1 HIHSL
6 LTLKKYAVRH
16 RFAIVISF
24 TLVLLSNSMML
35 IGPMILKYVV
45 DDLNQGRDQITREKI
60 LRYALLILGVALVGG
75 LFRFG
80 QRSLIGSVARRIEY
94 ELRGDF
100 FKHLQKMQKSY
111 FEQVNTGDLMSRATN
126 DLDAVHRLLGFAIIY
141 IADATVFFG
150 FALVIM
156 LRIDVTLTILAL
168 IPYPILAVLV
178 QFISK
183 SLHNNFERIQEG
195 FSKMNTKVQENLSGV
210 RVVRAY
216 TLEQSEIEEFDRQN
230 LNFVN
235 LNRVFIGLEAIFFP
249 IFRLLPGI
257 GAIVLLWL
265 GGLHVI
271 QGKIMLGDF
280 VAFNAYLAMLIR
292 PVIML
297 GFIVNR
303 FAQGTASIDRINLIL
318 NQKPEICDEE
328 GVDEKITELNGEIE
342 FRHLTFAYS
351 DSSPVLKDINFKIDA
366 GSTVAIV
373 GATGAGKTTLVG
385 LIPRIYQPERGSVFI
400 DGTDIRD
407 IPLETLRTS
416 IGMVQQ
422 ESFLFS
428 DLLKNN
434 IAYGAD
440 SATETEIEVAAHNAD
455 LLSQIDEFPNRFD
468 THVGERGKTLSGGQ
482 KQRTAI
488 ARAIMTPP
496 KILILDDAFANVDT
510 HTEDTILDR
519 LKQVGSD
526 CTTIL
531 ISHRISTV
539 KAADQIVVLHDG
551 RIVETGTHQDLV
563 SQNGI
568 YANIQQK
575 QLLKEE
581 IELL

>member
-1 HIHSL
+1 
-6 LTLKKYAVRH
+6 
-16 RFAIVISF
+16 
-24 TLVLLSNSMML
+24 ML

-45 DDLNQGRDQITREKI
+45 DDLNQEQDQITHEKI
-60 LRYALLILGVALVGG
+60 LLYALLILGVALVGG

-156 LRIDVTLTILAL
+156 LRIDVTLTMLAL

-351 DSSPVLKDINFKIDA
+351 DSSPVLKDINFKIDS

-531 ISHRISTV
+531 ISHSISTV

>member
-1 HIHSL
+1 
-6 LTLKKYAVRH
+6 
-16 RFAIVISF
+16 
-24 TLVLLSNSMML
+24 MML

-45 DDLNQGRDQITREKI
+45 DDLNQEQDQITHEKI
-60 LRYALLILGVALVGG
+60 LLYALLILGVALVGG

-156 LRIDVTLTILAL
+156 LRIDVTLTMLAL

-318 NQKPEICDEE
+318 NQKPEIYDEE

-351 DSSPVLKDINFKIDA
+351 DSSPVLKDINFKIDS

-440 SATETEIEVAAHNAD
+440 SATETEIEVAAYNAD

-488 ARAIMTPP
+488 ARAVMTPP

-568 YANIQQK
+568 YANIHQK

>member
-1 HIHSL
+1 
-6 LTLKKYAVRH
+6 
-16 RFAIVISF
+16 
-24 TLVLLSNSMML
+24 ML

-45 DDLNQGRDQITREKI
+45 DDLNQEQDQITHEKI
-60 LRYALLILGVALVGG
+60 LLYALLILGVALVGG

-111 FEQVNTGDLMSRATN
+111 FEQVDTGDLMSRATN

-156 LRIDVTLTILAL
+156 LRIDVTLTMLAL

-351 DSSPVLKDINFKIDA
+351 DSSPVLKDINFKIDS

-568 YANIQQK
+568 YANIHQK

>member
-1 HIHSL
+1 
-6 LTLKKYAVRH
+6 
-16 RFAIVISF
+16 
-24 TLVLLSNSMML
+24 MML

-80 QRSLIGSVARRIEY
+80 QRSLIGSVARHIEY

-111 FEQVNTGDLMSRATN
+111 FEQVDTGDLMSRATN

-156 LRIDVTLTILAL
+156 LRIDVTLTMLAL

-351 DSSPVLKDINFKIDA
+351 DSSPVLKDINFKIDS

-488 ARAIMTPP
+488 ARAVMTPP

>member
-1 HIHSL
+1 
-6 LTLKKYAVRH
+6 
-16 RFAIVISF
+16 
-24 TLVLLSNSMML
+24 MML

-45 DDLNQGRDQITREKI
+45 DDLNQGRDQITREKV
-60 LRYALLILGVALVGG
+60 LLYALLILGVALVGG
-75 LFRFG
+75 VFRFG

-94 ELRGDF
+94 GLRGDF

-111 FEQVNTGDLMSRATN
+111 FDQMDTGDLMSRATN
-126 DLDAVHRLLGFAIIY
+126 DLDAVHRLLGFAIIF

-156 LRIDVTLTILAL
+156 LRIDVTLTMLAL

-230 LNFVN
+230 LNFVS
-235 LNRVFIGLEAIFFP
+235 LNQVFIRLEAIFFP

-265 GGLHVI
+265 GGLHVM

-280 VAFNAYLAMLIR
+280 VAFNAYLSMLIR

-297 GFIVNR
+297 GFVVNR

-318 NQKPEICDEE
+318 NHKPEICDEE

-351 DSSPVLKDINFKIDA
+351 NSSPVLKDINLKIDS

-373 GATGAGKTTLVG
+373 GATGAGKTTLVD

-400 DGTDIRD
+400 DGIDTRD
-407 IPLETLRTS
+407 IPLKILRTS

-440 SATETEIEVAAHNAD
+440 SATETEIEVAARNAD
-455 LLSQIDEFPNRFD
+455 LLSQIDEFPNQFD

-482 KQRTAI
+482 RQRTAI
-488 ARAIMTPP
+488 ARAIMMPP
-496 KILILDDAFANVDT
+496 KILILDDAFASVDT

-519 LKQVGSD
+519 LKQLGN

-551 RIVETGTHQDLV
+551 RIVEVGTHQDLV

-568 YANIQQK
+568 YANIHQK

-581 IELL
+581 IESL

>member
-1 HIHSL
+1 
-6 LTLKKYAVRH
+6 
-16 RFAIVISF
+16 
-24 TLVLLSNSMML
+24 MML

-45 DDLNQGRDQITREKI
+45 DDLNQEQDQITHEKI
-60 LRYALLILGVALVGG
+60 LLYALLILGVALVGG

-156 LRIDVTLTILAL
+156 LRIDATLTMLAL

-351 DSSPVLKDINFKIDA
+351 DSSPVLKDINFKIDS
-366 GSTVAIV
+366 GSTIAIV

-568 YANIQQK
+568 YANIHQK

>member
-1 HIHSL
+1 
-6 LTLKKYAVRH
+6 
-16 RFAIVISF
+16 
-24 TLVLLSNSMML
+24 MML

-45 DDLNQGRDQITREKI
+45 DDLNQEQDQITHEKI
-60 LRYALLILGVALVGG
+60 LLYALLILGVALVGG

-156 LRIDVTLTILAL
+156 LRIDVTLTMLAL

-216 TLEQSEIEEFDRQN
+216 TREQSEIEEFDRQN

-249 IFRLLPGI
+249 IFRLLPGL

-351 DSSPVLKDINFKIDA
+351 DSSPVLKDINFKIDS

-568 YANIQQK
+568 YANIHQK

>member
-1 HIHSL
+1 
-6 LTLKKYAVRH
+6 
-16 RFAIVISF
+16 
-24 TLVLLSNSMML
+24 MML

-45 DDLNQGRDQITREKI
+45 DDLNQGRDQITREKV
-60 LRYALLILGVALVGG
+60 LLYALLILGVALVGG
-75 LFRFG
+75 VFRFG
-80 QRSLIGSVARRIEY
+80 QRRLIGGVARRIEY

-111 FEQVNTGDLMSRATN
+111 FDQMDTGDLMSRATN
-126 DLDAVHRLLGFAIIY
+126 DLDAVHRLLGFAIIF

-156 LRIDVTLTILAL
+156 LRIDVTLTMLAL

-230 LNFVN
+230 LNFVS
-235 LNRVFIGLEAIFFP
+235 LNQVFIRLEAIFFP

-265 GGLHVI
+265 GGLHVM

-280 VAFNAYLAMLIR
+280 VAFNAYLSMLIR

-318 NQKPEICDEE
+318 NHKPEICDEE

-351 DSSPVLKDINFKIDA
+351 NSSPVLKDINLKIDS

-373 GATGAGKTTLVG
+373 GATGAGKTTLVD

-400 DGTDIRD
+400 DGIDTRN
-407 IPLETLRTS
+407 IPLKTLRAS

-440 SATETEIEVAAHNAD
+440 SATETEIEVAARNAG
-455 LLSQIDEFPNRFD
+455 LLSQIDEFPNQFD

-482 KQRTAI
+482 RQRTAI

-496 KILILDDAFANVDT
+496 KILILDDAFASVDT
-510 HTEDTILDR
+510 HTEDTILGR
-519 LKQVGSD
+519 LKQLGN

-551 RIVETGTHQDLV
+551 RIVEVGTHQDLV

-568 YANIQQK
+568 YANIHQK

-581 IELL
+581 IESL

>member
-1 HIHSL
+1 
-6 LTLKKYAVRH
+6 
-16 RFAIVISF
+16 
-24 TLVLLSNSMML
+24 MML
-35 IGPMILKYVV
+35 IGPMILKYMV
-45 DDLNQGRDQITREKI
+45 DDLNQKRDQITREKI
-60 LRYALLILGVALVGG
+60 LLYALLTLGVALVGG

-80 QRSLIGSVARRIEY
+80 QRSLIGNVARRIEY

-100 FKHLQKMQKSY
+100 FQHLQKMQKSY
-111 FEQVNTGDLMSRATN
+111 FDQVDTGDLMSRATN

-150 FALVIM
+150 FALAIM
-156 LRIDVTLTILAL
+156 LRIDITLTMLAL
-168 IPYPILAVLV
+168 IPYPILAILV

-183 SLHNNFERIQEG
+183 SLHDNFERIQEG

-216 TLEQSEIEEFDRQN
+216 TREQSEIEEFDRQN

-249 IFRLLPGI
+249 IFRLLPGL

-280 VAFNAYLAMLIR
+280 VAFNAYLTMLIR

-328 GVDEKITELNGEIE
+328 GVDEKITELDGEIE
-342 FRHLTFAYS
+342 FRHLTFAYF
-351 DSSPVLKDINFKIDA
+351 DSPPVLKDINFKIEP

-373 GATGAGKTTLVG
+373 GATGAGKTTLVD

-407 IPLETLRTS
+407 IPLKTLRTNIS
-416 IGMVQQ
+416 MVQQ

-440 SATETEIEVAAHNAD
+440 SATETEIRVAAHNAD
-455 LLSQIDEFPNRFD
+455 LLSQIDEFPNQFD

-519 LKQVGSD
+519 LKQVGSN

-568 YANIQQK
+568 YANTHQK

-581 IELL
+581 IESL

>member
-1 HIHSL
+1 M
-6 LTLKKYAVRH
+6 
-16 RFAIVISF
+16 AIGISF

-35 IGPMILKYVV
+35 IGPMILKYMV
-45 DDLNQGRDQITREKI
+45 DDLNQKRDQITREKI
-60 LRYALLILGVALVGG
+60 LLYALLTLGVALVGG

-80 QRSLIGSVARRIEY
+80 QRSLIGNVARRIEY

-100 FKHLQKMQKSY
+100 FQHLQKMQKSY
-111 FEQVNTGDLMSRATN
+111 FDQVDTGDLMSRATN

-150 FALVIM
+150 FALAIM
-156 LRIDVTLTILAL
+156 LRIDITLTMLAL
-168 IPYPILAVLV
+168 IPYPILAILV

-183 SLHNNFERIQEG
+183 SLHDNFERIQEG

-216 TLEQSEIEEFDRQN
+216 TREQSEIEEFDRQN

-249 IFRLLPGI
+249 IFRLLPGL

-280 VAFNAYLAMLIR
+280 VAFNAYLTMLIR

-328 GVDEKITELNGEIE
+328 GVDEKITELDGEIE
-342 FRHLTFAYS
+342 FRHLTFAYF
-351 DSSPVLKDINFKIDA
+351 DSSPVLKDINFKIEP

-373 GATGAGKTTLVG
+373 GATGAGKTTLVD

-407 IPLETLRTS
+407 IPLKTLRTNIS
-416 IGMVQQ
+416 MVQQ

-440 SATETEIEVAAHNAD
+440 SATETKIRVAAHNAD
-455 LLSQIDEFPNRFD
+455 LLSQIDEFPNQFD

-519 LKQVGSD
+519 LKQVGSN

-568 YANIQQK
+568 YANTHQK

-581 IELL
+581 IESL

>member
-1 HIHSL
+1 M
-6 LTLKKYAVRH
+6 KKYAVRH

-111 FEQVNTGDLMSRATN
+111 FEQVDTGDLMSRATN

-156 LRIDVTLTILAL
+156 LRIDVTLTMLAL

-235 LNRVFIGLEAIFFP
+235 LNRVFIGLDAIFFP

-351 DSSPVLKDINFKIDA
+351 DSLPVLKDINFKIDS

-488 ARAIMTPP
+488 ARAVMTPP

>member
-1 HIHSL
+1 
-6 LTLKKYAVRH
+6 
-16 RFAIVISF
+16 
-24 TLVLLSNSMML
+24 MML

-45 DDLNQGRDQITREKI
+45 DDLNQEQDQITHEKI
-60 LRYALLILGVALVGG
+60 LLYALLILGVALVGG

-156 LRIDVTLTILAL
+156 LRIDVTLTMLAL

-318 NQKPEICDEE
+318 NQKPEIYDEE

-351 DSSPVLKDINFKIDA
+351 DSSPVLKDINFKIDS

-568 YANIQQK
+568 YANIHQK

>member
-1 HIHSL
+1 M
-6 LTLKKYAVRH
+6 
-16 RFAIVISF
+16 AIGISF

-35 IGPMILKYVV
+35 IGPMILKYMV
-45 DDLNQGRDQITREKI
+45 DDLNQKRDQITREKI
-60 LRYALLILGVALVGG
+60 LLYALLTLGVALVGG

-80 QRSLIGSVARRIEY
+80 QRSLIGNVARRIEY

-100 FKHLQKMQKSY
+100 FQHLQKMQKSY
-111 FEQVNTGDLMSRATN
+111 FDQVDTGDLMSRATN

-150 FALVIM
+150 FALAIM
-156 LRIDVTLTILAL
+156 LRIDITLTMLAL
-168 IPYPILAVLV
+168 IPYPILAILV

-183 SLHNNFERIQEG
+183 SLHDNFERIQEG

-216 TLEQSEIEEFDRQN
+216 TREQSEIEEFDRQN

-249 IFRLLPGI
+249 IFRLLPGL

-280 VAFNAYLAMLIR
+280 VAFNAYLTMLIR

-328 GVDEKITELNGEIE
+328 GVDEKITELDGEIE
-342 FRHLTFAYS
+342 FRHLTFAYF
-351 DSSPVLKDINFKIDA
+351 DSSPVLKDINFKIEP

-373 GATGAGKTTLVG
+373 GATGAGKTTLVD

-407 IPLETLRTS
+407 IPLKTLRTNIS
-416 IGMVQQ
+416 MVQQ

-440 SATETEIEVAAHNAD
+440 FATETEIRVAAHNAD
-455 LLSQIDEFPNRFD
+455 LLSQIDEFPNQFD

-519 LKQVGSD
+519 LKQVGSN

-568 YANIQQK
+568 YANTHQK

-581 IELL
+581 IESL

>member
-1 HIHSL
+1 
-6 LTLKKYAVRH
+6 
-16 RFAIVISF
+16 
-24 TLVLLSNSMML
+24 MML

-45 DDLNQGRDQITREKI
+45 DDLNQGRDQITREKV
-60 LRYALLILGVALVGG
+60 LLYALLILGVALVGG
-75 LFRFG
+75 VFRFG
-80 QRSLIGSVARRIEY
+80 QRRLIGGVARRIEY

-111 FEQVNTGDLMSRATN
+111 FDQMDTGDLMSRATN
-126 DLDAVHRLLGFAIIY
+126 DLDAVHRLLGFAIIF

-156 LRIDVTLTILAL
+156 LRIDVTLTMLAL

-178 QFISK
+178 QLISK
-183 SLHNNFERIQEG
+183 NLHNNFERIQEG

-230 LNFVN
+230 LNFVS
-235 LNRVFIGLEAIFFP
+235 LNQVFIRLEAIFFP

-265 GGLHVI
+265 GGLHVM

-280 VAFNAYLAMLIR
+280 VAFNAYLSMLIR

-318 NQKPEICDEE
+318 NHKPEIYDEE

-342 FRHLTFAYS
+342 FRHLSFAYS
-351 DSSPVLKDINFKIDA
+351 NSSPVLKDINLKIDS

-373 GATGAGKTTLVG
+373 GATGAGKTTLVD

-400 DGTDIRD
+400 DGIDTRN
-407 IPLETLRTS
+407 IPLKTLRAS

-440 SATETEIEVAAHNAD
+440 SATETEIEVAARNAG
-455 LLSQIDEFPNRFD
+455 LLSQIDEFPNQFD

-482 KQRTAI
+482 RQRTAI

-496 KILILDDAFANVDT
+496 KILILDDAFASVDT
-510 HTEDTILDR
+510 HTEDTILGR
-519 LKQVGSD
+519 LKQLGN

-551 RIVETGTHQDLV
+551 RIVEVGTHQDLV
-563 SQNGI
+563 SQYGI
-568 YANIQQK
+568 YANIHQK

-581 IELL
+581 IESL

>member
-1 HIHSL
+1 
-6 LTLKKYAVRH
+6 
-16 RFAIVISF
+16 
-24 TLVLLSNSMML
+24 MML

-45 DDLNQGRDQITREKI
+45 DDLNQEQDQITHEKI
-60 LRYALLILGVALVGG
+60 LLYALLILGVALVGG

-156 LRIDVTLTILAL
+156 LRIDVTLTMLAL

-318 NQKPEICDEE
+318 NQKPEIYDEE

-351 DSSPVLKDINFKIDA
+351 DSSPVLKDINFKIDS

-440 SATETEIEVAAHNAD
+440 SATETEIEVAAYNAD

-510 HTEDTILDR
+510 HTEDIILDR

-526 CTTIL
+526 CTTSL

-568 YANIQQK
+568 YANIHQK

>member
-1 HIHSL
+1 
-6 LTLKKYAVRH
+6 
-16 RFAIVISF
+16 
-24 TLVLLSNSMML
+24 MML

-80 QRSLIGSVARRIEY
+80 QRSLIGSVARHIEY

-111 FEQVNTGDLMSRATN
+111 FEQVDTGDLMSRATN

-156 LRIDVTLTILAL
+156 LRIDVTLTMLAL

-351 DSSPVLKDINFKIDA
+351 DSSPVLKDINFKIDS

-422 ESFLFS
+422 EPFLFS

-488 ARAIMTPP
+488 ARAVMTPP

>member
-1 HIHSL
+1 
-6 LTLKKYAVRH
+6 
-16 RFAIVISF
+16 
-24 TLVLLSNSMML
+24 ML

-111 FEQVNTGDLMSRATN
+111 FEQVDTGDLMSRATN

-156 LRIDVTLTILAL
+156 LRIDVTLTMLAL

-351 DSSPVLKDINFKIDA
+351 DSSPVLKDINFKIDS

-488 ARAIMTPP
+488 ARAVMTPP

-510 HTEDTILDR
+510 HTEDTILGR

-568 YANIQQK
+568 YANIHQK

>member
-1 HIHSL
+1 M
-6 LTLKKYAVRH
+6 
-16 RFAIVISF
+16 AIGISF

-35 IGPMILKYVV
+35 IGPMILKYMV
-45 DDLNQGRDQITREKI
+45 DDLNQKRDQITREKI
-60 LRYALLILGVALVGG
+60 LLYALLTLGVALVGG

-80 QRSLIGSVARRIEY
+80 QRSLIGNVARRIEY

-100 FKHLQKMQKSY
+100 FQHLQKMQKSY
-111 FEQVNTGDLMSRATN
+111 FDQVDTGDLMSRATN

-150 FALVIM
+150 FALAIM
-156 LRIDVTLTILAL
+156 LRIDITLTMLAL
-168 IPYPILAVLV
+168 IPYPILAILV

-183 SLHNNFERIQEG
+183 SLHDNFERIQEG

-216 TLEQSEIEEFDRQN
+216 TREQSEIEEFDRQN

-249 IFRLLPGI
+249 IFRLLPGL

-280 VAFNAYLAMLIR
+280 VAFNAYLTMLIR

-328 GVDEKITELNGEIE
+328 GVDEKITELDGEIE
-342 FRHLTFAYS
+342 FRHLTFAYF
-351 DSSPVLKDINFKIDA
+351 DSPPVLKDINFKIEP

-373 GATGAGKTTLVG
+373 GATGAGKTTLVD

-407 IPLETLRTS
+407 IPLKTLRTNIS
-416 IGMVQQ
+416 MVQQ

-440 SATETEIEVAAHNAD
+440 SATETEIRVAAHNAD
-455 LLSQIDEFPNRFD
+455 LLSQIDEFPNQFD

-519 LKQVGSD
+519 LKQVGSN

-568 YANIQQK
+568 YANTHQK

-581 IELL
+581 IESL

>member
-1 HIHSL
+1 M
-6 LTLKKYAVRH
+6 KKYAVRH

-60 LRYALLILGVALVGG
+60 LLYALLILGVALVGG

-111 FEQVNTGDLMSRATN
+111 FEQVDTGDLMSRATN

-156 LRIDVTLTILAL
+156 LRIDVTLTMLAL

-280 VAFNAYLAMLIR
+280 VAFNAYLTMLIR

-422 ESFLFS
+422 EPFLFS

-440 SATETEIEVAAHNAD
+440 SATKTEIEVAAHNAD

-488 ARAIMTPP
+488 ARAVMTPP

>member
-1 HIHSL
+1 
-6 LTLKKYAVRH
+6 
-16 RFAIVISF
+16 
-24 TLVLLSNSMML
+24 MML

-45 DDLNQGRDQITREKI
+45 DDLNQEQDQITHEKI
-60 LRYALLILGVALVGG
+60 LLYALLILGVALVGG

-156 LRIDVTLTILAL
+156 LRIDVTLTMLAL

-351 DSSPVLKDINFKIDA
+351 DSSPVLKDINFKIDS
-366 GSTVAIV
+366 GSTIAIV

-568 YANIQQK
+568 YANIHQK

>member
-1 HIHSL
+1 
-6 LTLKKYAVRH
+6 
-16 RFAIVISF
+16 
-24 TLVLLSNSMML
+24 ML

-45 DDLNQGRDQITREKI
+45 DDLNQEQDQITHEKI
-60 LRYALLILGVALVGG
+60 LLYALLILGVALVGG

-156 LRIDVTLTILAL
+156 LRIDVTLTMLAL
-168 IPYPILAVLV
+168 IPYPVLAVLV

-351 DSSPVLKDINFKIDA
+351 DSSPVLKDINFKIDS

-434 IAYGAD
+434 IAYGD
-440 SATETEIEVAAHNAD
+440 EYETETEIEVAAYNAD

-568 YANIQQK
+568 YANIHQK

>member
-1 HIHSL
+1 
-6 LTLKKYAVRH
+6 
-16 RFAIVISF
+16 
-24 TLVLLSNSMML
+24 MML
-35 IGPMILKYVV
+35 IGPMILKYMV
-45 DDLNQGRDQITREKI
+45 DDLNQKRDQITREKI
-60 LRYALLILGVALVGG
+60 LLYALLTLGVALVGG

-80 QRSLIGSVARRIEY
+80 QRSLIGNVARRIEY

-100 FKHLQKMQKSY
+100 FQHLQKMQKSY
-111 FEQVNTGDLMSRATN
+111 FDQVDTGDLMSRATN

-150 FALVIM
+150 FALAIM
-156 LRIDVTLTILAL
+156 LRIDITLTMLAL
-168 IPYPILAVLV
+168 IPYPILAILV

-183 SLHNNFERIQEG
+183 SLHDNFERIQEG

-216 TLEQSEIEEFDRQN
+216 TREQSEIEEFDRQN

-249 IFRLLPGI
+249 IFRLLPGL

-280 VAFNAYLAMLIR
+280 VAFNAYLTMLIR

-328 GVDEKITELNGEIE
+328 GVDEKITELDGEIE
-342 FRHLTFAYS
+342 FRHLTFAYF
-351 DSSPVLKDINFKIDA
+351 DSSPVLKDINFKIEP

-373 GATGAGKTTLVG
+373 GATGAGKTTLVD

-407 IPLETLRTS
+407 IPLKTLRTNIS
-416 IGMVQQ
+416 MVQQ

-440 SATETEIEVAAHNAD
+440 SATETEIRVAAHNAD
-455 LLSQIDEFPNRFD
+455 LLSQIDEFPNQFD

-519 LKQVGSD
+519 LKQVGSN

-568 YANIQQK
+568 YANTHQK

-581 IELL
+581 IESL

>member
-1 HIHSL
+1 
-6 LTLKKYAVRH
+6 
-16 RFAIVISF
+16 
-24 TLVLLSNSMML
+24 MML
-35 IGPMILKYVV
+35 IGPMILKHVV
-45 DDLNQGRDQITREKI
+45 DELNQKRDQITREEI
-60 LRYALLILGVALVGG
+60 LLFALLILAVALVGG
-75 LFRFG
+75 VFRFG

-100 FKHLQKMQKSY
+100 FQHLQKMQKAY
-111 FEQVNTGDLMSRATN
+111 FDQVDTGDLMSRATN

-156 LRIDVTLTILAL
+156 LRIDVTLTMLAL
-168 IPYPILAVLV
+168 VPYPILAILV

-216 TLEQSEIEEFDRQN
+216 ALEQSEIEEFDRQN
-230 LNFVN
+230 LSFIN
-235 LNRVFIGLEAIFFP
+235 LNRVFIRLEAIFFP

-318 NQKPEICDEE
+318 NQKPEIRDEK
-328 GVDEKITELNGEIE
+328 GVDKKITELDGEIE
-342 FRHLTFAYS
+342 FRHLTFAYF
-351 DSSPVLKDINFKIDA
+351 DSSPVLKDINFKIDS

-407 IPLETLRTS
+407 IPLKILRAS

-440 SATETEIEVAAHNAD
+440 AATETEIKMAAHNAD
-455 LLSQIDEFPNRFD
+455 LLSQIDEFPNQFD

-519 LKQVGSD
+519 LKQVGSN

-568 YANIQQK
+568 YANMHQK

-581 IELL
+581 IESF

>member
-1 HIHSL
+1 
-6 LTLKKYAVRH
+6 
-16 RFAIVISF
+16 
-24 TLVLLSNSMML
+24 MML

-45 DDLNQGRDQITREKI
+45 DDLNQEQDQITHEKI
-60 LRYALLILGVALVGG
+60 LLYALLILGVALVGG

-156 LRIDVTLTILAL
+156 LRIDATLTMLAL

-351 DSSPVLKDINFKIDA
+351 DSSPVLKDINFKIDS

-568 YANIQQK
+568 YANIHQK

>member
-1 HIHSL
+1 
-6 LTLKKYAVRH
+6 
-16 RFAIVISF
+16 
-24 TLVLLSNSMML
+24 ML

-45 DDLNQGRDQITREKI
+45 DDLNQEQDQITHEKI
-60 LRYALLILGVALVGG
+60 LLYALLILGVALVGG

-156 LRIDVTLTILAL
+156 LRIDATLTMLAL

-351 DSSPVLKDINFKIDA
+351 DSSPVLKDINFKIDS
-366 GSTVAIV
+366 GSTIAIV

-568 YANIQQK
+568 YANIHQK

>member
-1 HIHSL
+1 
-6 LTLKKYAVRH
+6 
-16 RFAIVISF
+16 
-24 TLVLLSNSMML
+24 MML

-111 FEQVNTGDLMSRATN
+111 FEQVDTGDLMSRATN

-156 LRIDVTLTILAL
+156 LRIDVTLTMLAL

-351 DSSPVLKDINFKIDA
+351 DSSPVLKDINFKIDS

-422 ESFLFS
+422 EPFLFS

-488 ARAIMTPP
+488 ARAVMTPP

>member
-1 HIHSL
+1 
-6 LTLKKYAVRH
+6 
-16 RFAIVISF
+16 
-24 TLVLLSNSMML
+24 MML

-45 DDLNQGRDQITREKI
+45 DDLNQEQDQITHEKI
-60 LRYALLILGVALVGG
+60 LLYALLILGVALVGG

-249 IFRLLPGI
+249 IFRLLPGM

-351 DSSPVLKDINFKIDA
+351 DSSPVLKDINFKIDS

-496 KILILDDAFANVDT
+496 QILILDDAFANVDT

-568 YANIQQK
+568 YANTHQK

>member
-1 HIHSL
+1 
-6 LTLKKYAVRH
+6 
-16 RFAIVISF
+16 
-24 TLVLLSNSMML
+24 MML

-45 DDLNQGRDQITREKI
+45 DDLNQEQDQITHEKI
-60 LRYALLILGVALVGG
+60 LLYALLILGVALVGG

-156 LRIDVTLTILAL
+156 LRIDVTLTMLAL

-271 QGKIMLGDF
+271 QGKIMFGDF

-351 DSSPVLKDINFKIDA
+351 DSSPVLKDINFKIDS
-366 GSTVAIV
+366 GSTIAIV

-568 YANIQQK
+568 YANIHQK

>member
-1 HIHSL
+1 
-6 LTLKKYAVRH
+6 
-16 RFAIVISF
+16 
-24 TLVLLSNSMML
+24 MML

-45 DDLNQGRDQITREKI
+45 DDLNQEQDQITHEKI
-60 LRYALLILGVALVGG
+60 LLYALLILGVALVGG

-156 LRIDVTLTILAL
+156 LRIDVTLTMLAL

-318 NQKPEICDEE
+318 NQKPEIYDEE

-351 DSSPVLKDINFKIDA
+351 DSSPVLKDINFKIDS
-366 GSTVAIV
+366 GSTIAIV

-440 SATETEIEVAAHNAD
+440 SATETEIEVAAYNAD

-568 YANIQQK
+568 YANIHQK

>member
-1 HIHSL
+1 
-6 LTLKKYAVRH
+6 
-16 RFAIVISF
+16 
-24 TLVLLSNSMML
+24 MML

-45 DDLNQGRDQITREKI
+45 DDLNQEQDQITHEKI
-60 LRYALLILGVALVGG
+60 LLYALLILGVALVGG

-156 LRIDVTLTILAL
+156 LRIDVTLTMLAL

-216 TLEQSEIEEFDRQN
+216 TREQSEIEEFDRQN

-318 NQKPEICDEE
+318 NQKPEIYDEE

-351 DSSPVLKDINFKIDA
+351 DSSPVLKDINFKIDS

-440 SATETEIEVAAHNAD
+440 SATETEIEVAAYNAD

-568 YANIQQK
+568 YANIHQK

>member
-1 HIHSL
+1 
-6 LTLKKYAVRH
+6 
-16 RFAIVISF
+16 
-24 TLVLLSNSMML
+24 ML

-45 DDLNQGRDQITREKI
+45 DDLNQEQDQITHEKI
-60 LRYALLILGVALVGG
+60 LLYALLILGVALVGG

-156 LRIDVTLTILAL
+156 LRIDVTLTMLAL

-351 DSSPVLKDINFKIDA
+351 DSSPVLKDINFKIDS
-366 GSTVAIV
+366 GSTIAIV

-568 YANIQQK
+568 YANIHQK

>member
-1 HIHSL
+1 
-6 LTLKKYAVRH
+6 
-16 RFAIVISF
+16 
-24 TLVLLSNSMML
+24 ML

-45 DDLNQGRDQITREKI
+45 DDLNQEQDQITHEKI
-60 LRYALLILGVALVGG
+60 LLYALLILGVALVGG

-111 FEQVNTGDLMSRATN
+111 FEQVDTGDLMSRATN

-156 LRIDVTLTILAL
+156 LRIDVTLTMLAL

-351 DSSPVLKDINFKIDA
+351 DSSPVLKDINFKIDS

-510 HTEDTILDR
+510 HTEDTILDC
-519 LKQVGSD
+519 LKQLGN

-539 KAADQIVVLHDG
+539 KAADHIVVLHDG
-551 RIVETGTHQDLV
+551 RIVEVGTHQELV

-568 YANIQQK
+568 YANIHQK

>member
-1 HIHSL
+1 
-6 LTLKKYAVRH
+6 
-16 RFAIVISF
+16 
-24 TLVLLSNSMML
+24 ML

-111 FEQVNTGDLMSRATN
+111 FEQVDTGDLMSRATN

-156 LRIDVTLTILAL
+156 LRIDVTLTMLAL

-351 DSSPVLKDINFKIDA
+351 DSSPVLKDINFKIDS

-488 ARAIMTPP
+488 ARAVMTPP

>member
-1 HIHSL
+1 
-6 LTLKKYAVRH
+6 
-16 RFAIVISF
+16 
-24 TLVLLSNSMML
+24 MML

-156 LRIDVTLTILAL
+156 LRIDVTLTMLAL

-351 DSSPVLKDINFKIDA
+351 DSSPVLKDINFKIDS

-488 ARAIMTPP
+488 ARAVMTPP

-510 HTEDTILDR
+510 HTEDTILGR

-568 YANIQQK
+568 YANIHQK

>member
-1 HIHSL
+1 
-6 LTLKKYAVRH
+6 
-16 RFAIVISF
+16 
-24 TLVLLSNSMML
+24 MML
-35 IGPMILKYVV
+35 IGPMILKYMV
-45 DDLNQGRDQITREKI
+45 DDLNQKRDQITREKI
-60 LRYALLILGVALVGG
+60 LLYALLTLGVALVGG

-80 QRSLIGSVARRIEY
+80 QRSLIGNVARRIEY

-100 FKHLQKMQKSY
+100 FQHLQKMQKSY
-111 FEQVNTGDLMSRATN
+111 FDQVDTGDLMSRATN

-150 FALVIM
+150 FALAIM
-156 LRIDVTLTILAL
+156 LRIDSTLTMLAL
-168 IPYPILAVLV
+168 IPYPILAILV

-183 SLHNNFERIQEG
+183 SLHDNFERIQEG

-216 TLEQSEIEEFDRQN
+216 TREQSEIEEFDRQN

-235 LNRVFIGLEAIFFP
+235 LNRVFIGLEAMFFP
-249 IFRLLPGI
+249 IFRLLPGL

-280 VAFNAYLAMLIR
+280 VAFNAYLTMLIR

-328 GVDEKITELNGEIE
+328 GVDEKITELDGEIE
-342 FRHLTFAYS
+342 FRHLTFAYFN
-351 DSSPVLKDINFKIDA
+351 SSPVLKDINFKIEP

-373 GATGAGKTTLVG
+373 GATGAGKTTLVD

-407 IPLETLRTS
+407 IPLKTLRTNIS
-416 IGMVQQ
+416 MVQQ

-440 SATETEIEVAAHNAD
+440 SATETEIRVAAHNAD
-455 LLSQIDEFPNRFD
+455 LLSQIDEFPNQFD

-519 LKQVGSD
+519 LKQVGSN

-568 YANIQQK
+568 YANTHQK

-581 IELL
+581 IESL

>member
-1 HIHSL
+1 
-6 LTLKKYAVRH
+6 
-16 RFAIVISF
+16 
-24 TLVLLSNSMML
+24 MML

-45 DDLNQGRDQITREKI
+45 DDLNQEQDQITHEKI
-60 LRYALLILGVALVGG
+60 LLYALLILGVALVGG

-156 LRIDVTLTILAL
+156 LRIDATLTMLAL

-318 NQKPEICDEE
+318 NQKPEIYDEE

-351 DSSPVLKDINFKIDA
+351 DSSPVLKDINFKIDS

-440 SATETEIEVAAHNAD
+440 SATETEIEVAAYNAD

-568 YANIQQK
+568 YANIHQK

>member
-1 HIHSL
+1 
-6 LTLKKYAVRH
+6 
-16 RFAIVISF
+16 
-24 TLVLLSNSMML
+24 
-35 IGPMILKYVV
+35 
-45 DDLNQGRDQITREKI
+45 
-60 LRYALLILGVALVGG
+60 
-75 LFRFG
+75 
-80 QRSLIGSVARRIEY
+80 
-94 ELRGDF
+94 
-100 FKHLQKMQKSY
+100 
-111 FEQVNTGDLMSRATN
+111 
-126 DLDAVHRLLGFAIIY
+126 
-141 IADATVFFG
+141 
-150 FALVIM
+150 M
-156 LRIDVTLTILAL
+156 LRIDITLTMLAL
-168 IPYPILAVLV
+168 IPYPILAILV

-183 SLHNNFERIQEG
+183 SLHDNFERIQEG

-216 TLEQSEIEEFDRQN
+216 TREQSEIEEFDRQN

-249 IFRLLPGI
+249 IFRLLPGL

-280 VAFNAYLAMLIR
+280 VAFNAYLTMLIR

-328 GVDEKITELNGEIE
+328 GVDEKITELDGEIE
-342 FRHLTFAYS
+342 FRHLTFAYF
-351 DSSPVLKDINFKIDA
+351 DSSPVLKDINFKIEP

-373 GATGAGKTTLVG
+373 GATGAGKTTLVD

-407 IPLETLRTS
+407 IPLKTLRTNIS
-416 IGMVQQ
+416 MVQQ

-440 SATETEIEVAAHNAD
+440 SATETEIKVAAHNAD
-455 LLSQIDEFPNRFD
+455 LLSQIDEFPNQFD

-519 LKQVGSD
+519 LKQVGSN

-568 YANIQQK
+568 YANTHQK

-581 IELL
+581 IESL